1 MLIIGEKLNSSI
13 PSVRQFINDKDT
25 VAIQDLA
32 LRQVAAG
39 ADYLDLNTA
48 QGDEV
53 INMEWLV
60 RTVQEVTDVP
70 ICLDSTSAVAI
81 KKGLDTI
88 KGDKS
93 KVLVNSISLENNR
106 LSEVLPLVLEH
117 HCSVIALTL
126 NDSGIPKTADERIQ
140 LTEHLVEILT
150 KDRYDLTKVFID
162 PLVLPQAVSHTN
174 ATMFFQCLTEI
185 KRLFN
190 VKTVSGLSNISFN
203 TPKRKIIN
211 RHFLTF
217 CMAYGMDAAIL
228 DPLDRKIMTSV
239 ITNDF
244 LLGNDRF
251 GKKYLKAYRSEV
263 LED

>member
-25 VAIQDLA
+25 AAVQDLA
-32 LRQVAAG
+32 LRQVVAG

-53 INMEWLV
+53 RNMEWLV
-60 RTVQEVTDVP
+60 RVVQEVTDVP
-70 ICLDSTSAVAI
+70 ICLDSTSAEAI
-81 KKGLDTI
+81 KKGLETV

-106 LSEVLPLVLEH
+106 LEAVLPLVLEYQ
-117 HCSVIALTL
+117 CSVIALTL
-126 NDSGIPKTADERIQ
+126 NDSGIPKTAAERIK
-140 LTEHLVEILT
+140 LTEQIVEILT
-150 KDRYDLTKVFID
+150 QKHYDLTKLYID
-162 PLVLPQAVSHTN
+162 PLVLPQAVSHLN
-174 ATMFFQCLTEI
+174 ATMFFQCLSEI
-185 KRLFN
+185 KRLFD

-203 TPKRKIIN
+203 TPNRRIIN

-239 ITNDF
+239 VTNDF
-244 LLGNDRF
+244 ILGNDRF
-251 GKKYLKAYRSEV
+251 GKKYLKAYRGGV

>member
-13 PSVRQFINDKDT
+13 PSVRQFIKDKDSAA
-25 VAIQDLA
+25 VQDLA

-53 INMEWLV
+53 SDMEWLV
-60 RTVQEVTDVP
+60 QTVQEVTDAP
-70 ICLDSTSAVAI
+70 ICLDSTSALAI
-81 KKGLDTI
+81 KKGLEMV

-93 KVLVNSISLENNR
+93 RVLVNSVSLENNR
-106 LSEVLPLVLEH
+106 LEEVLPLVLEY

-126 NDSGIPKTADERIQ
+126 NDSGIPKTAAERIQ
-140 LTEHLVEILT
+140 LTEQLVEILT
-150 KDRYDLTKVFID
+150 KKDYDLAKLYVD
-162 PLVLPQAVSHTN
+162 PLVLPQAISYSN
-174 ATMFFQCLTEI
+174 ATMFFQCLKEI
-185 KRLFN
+185 KQLFN

-203 TPKRKIIN
+203 TPKRKIMN

-228 DPLDRKIMTSV
+228 DPMDRKIMTSV

-251 GKKYLKAYRSEV
+251 GKKYLKAYRGGV

>member
-25 VAIQDLA
+25 AAVQDLA
-32 LRQVAAG
+32 LRQVVAG

-53 INMEWLV
+53 RNMEWLV
-60 RTVQEVTDVP
+60 RVVQEVTDVP
-70 ICLDSTSAVAI
+70 ICLDSTSAEAI
-81 KKGLDTI
+81 KKGLETV

-106 LSEVLPLVLEH
+106 LEAVLPLVLEYQ
-117 HCSVIALTL
+117 CSVIALTL
-126 NDSGIPKTADERIQ
+126 NDSGIPKTAAERIK
-140 LTEHLVEILT
+140 LTEQIVEILT
-150 KDRYDLTKVFID
+150 KKHYDLTKLYID
-162 PLVLPQAVSHTN
+162 PLVLPQAVSHLN
-174 ATMFFQCLTEI
+174 ATMFFQCLSEI
-185 KRLFN
+185 KRLFD

-203 TPKRKIIN
+203 TPNRRIIN

-239 ITNDF
+239 VTNDF
-244 LLGNDRF
+244 ILGNDRF
-251 GKKYLKAYRSEV
+251 GKKYLKAYRGGV